1 MVGRYTPST
10 NQKKNLL
17 VSSSPASTGPDR
29 SNSVNVFLGIGLP
42 WSIAAIYWSVLH
54 PQSGRGEE
62 RVGVPLMSRNYC
74 NE

>member
-1 MVGRYTPST
+1 MVGRLKPPTT
-10 NQKKNLL
+10 KQKKNLL

-62 RVGVPLMSRNYC
+62 RVGGSVDVTELLQ
-74 NE
+74 